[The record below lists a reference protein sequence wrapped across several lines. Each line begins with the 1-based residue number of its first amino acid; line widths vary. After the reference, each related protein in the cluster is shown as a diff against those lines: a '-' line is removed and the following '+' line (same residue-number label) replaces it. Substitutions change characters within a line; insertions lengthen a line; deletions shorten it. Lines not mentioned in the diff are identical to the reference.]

1 MNRRTFG
8 VSAMVIASLL
18 AGCDD
23 DETGAL
29 SLPDASPPGW
39 LELRLTGAPGDS
51 EALLFEVVGGPVDSV
66 ASENHRVFSNTQRA
80 DQLRVLLVGDLT
92 NDVVA
97 KVWVPNPSAVDQY
110 EIMLEQAASGQEFQQ
125 QSVSTYSL
133 NLEIPARP

>member
-1 MNRRTFG
+1 M
-8 VSAMVIASLL
+8 
-18 AGCDD
+18 
-23 DETGAL
+23 
-29 SLPDASPPGW
+29 
-39 LELRLTGAPGDS
+39 
-51 EALLFEVVGGPVDSV
+51 
-66 ASENHRVFSNTQRA
+66 
-80 DQLRVLLVGDLT
+80 GDLT